1 MSQRRWAVGLIVL
14 AQWLGTSLWF
24 SPNSA
29 ADDLMAAWQIGPAQF
44 AWLIAATQSGFIAGT
59 LWLAYSGWAD
69 RYSTSRIFA
78 LACIAGAVINAGFS
92 GGWTGFESGLVLRF
106 AVGVCLAG
114 IYPLGMKMIVGWV
127 GGKSGAALGLLVGM
141 LTLGT
146 ALPHGVRALGA
157 SLPWQAVIQVSS
169 VLALAGAAL
178 VYFLGDGPYLKKSEG
193 HRGSSFGRTFEV
205 FKIPDFRAAA
215 FGYFGHMWE
224 LYAFWAVL
232 PWLAAQLL
240 RDAQPFASGLPGS
253 VAAISFFG
261 IAAGFM
267 GCVLGGRLSM
277 KFDSA
282 YVAAGALLAS
292 GLLCALYPLLGPD
305 WLLLRLLVLLA
316 WGFFVVADSPQFSA
330 ISARSCPPQWV
341 GSALAIQNSIGFLI
355 TIVSITVLLSFI
367 EVLGSKALWLLLPGP
382 VLGLMGMWPL
392 LKRTWSGRGGL
403 SGGSGIGIGGVG
415 NQ

>member
-1 MSQRRWAVGLIVL
+1 MNQRRWAVGLIVL

-59 LWLAYSGWAD
+59 LWLAWSGWAD
-69 RYSTSRIFA
+69 RYSASRIFA
-78 LACIAGAVINAGFS
+78 MACIAGAVINAGFS
-92 GGWTGFESGLVLRF
+92 GGWTGFASGLVFRF
-106 AVGVCLAG
+106 AVGLCLAG

-146 ALPHGVRALGA
+146 ALPHGVRAMGA
-157 SLPWQAVIQVSS
+157 SLPWQTVIQVSS

-178 VYFLGDGPYLKKSEG
+178 VYFLGDGPYLKKSEAP
-193 HRGSSFGRTFEV
+193 RGGSLGRAFGV

-215 FGYFGHMWE
+215 LGYFGHMWE

-232 PWLAAQLL
+232 PWLAAQWLL
-240 RDAQPFASGLPGS
+240 DARQLHPGLPGS

-261 IAAGFM
+261 IAAGFL
-267 GCVLGGRLSM
+267 GCVLGGRLSL
-277 KFDSA
+277 KLDSA
-282 YVAAGALLAS
+282 YVAAMALLAS

-316 WGFFVVADSPQFSA
+316 WGFFVVADSPQFSS

-392 LKRTWSGRGGL
+392 LQRTLSGRGGS
-403 SGGSGIGIGGVG
+403 SGGGHP
-415 NQ
+415 

>member
-1 MSQRRWAVGLIVL
+1 MNPQRWAVALIVA

-29 ADDLMAAWQIGPAQF
+29 ADNLMAAWHITPAQF

-59 LWLAYSGWAD
+59 LCLAYTGWAD

-78 LACIAGAVINAGFS
+78 MACVAGALVNAALCLGAV
-92 GGWTGFESGLVLRF
+92 GFESGLLLRF
-106 AVGVCLAG
+106 TVGVCLAG

-157 SLPWQAVIQVSS
+157 SLPWQAVVQVSS
-169 VLALAGAAL
+169 VLAVIGATL
-178 VYFLGDGPYLKKSEG
+178 VFFLGDGPHLKKSEG
-193 HRGSSFGRTFEV
+193 RHVGSLGRAFGV
-205 FKIPDFRAAA
+205 FKIANFRAAA
-215 FGYFGHMWE
+215 LGYFGHMWE

-240 RDAQPFASGLPGS
+240 VDAQHAAWGGPGS
-253 VAAISFFG
+253 VAAISFLG
-261 IAAGFM
+261 IAAGFF
-267 GCVLGGRLSM
+267 GCVCGGRASLRV
-277 KFDSA
+277 DSA
-282 YVAAGALLAS
+282 YVAAFALLAS
-292 GLLCALYPLLGPD
+292 GLLCLVYPLLPRDG
-305 WLLLRLLVLLA
+305 LLLRFSVLLA
-316 WGFFVVADSPQFSA
+316 WGFFVVADSPQFSS

-355 TIVSITVLLSFI
+355 TIVSITLLLSVI
-367 EVLGSKALWLLLPGP
+367 DTVGSKALWILLPGP
-382 VLGLMGMWPL
+382 FLGLIGMWPL
-392 LKRTWSGRGGL
+392 LRKTHAGVTGL
-403 SGGSGIGIGGVG
+403 NHSP
-415 NQ
+415 

>member
-1 MSQRRWAVGLIVL
+1 MNQRRLAVTLIVS

-29 ADDLMAAWQIGPAQF
+29 ADDLMVAWAIGPAQF

-69 RYSTSRIFA
+69 RYSTSYIFA
-78 LACIAGAVINAGFS
+78 MACVTGAVFNGAFS
-92 GGWTGFESGLVLRF
+92 AGWTGFESGIVLRF

-127 GGKSGAALGLLVGM
+127 GSKSGAALGLLVGM

-157 SLPWQAVIQVSS
+157 TLPWQTVIQVSS
-169 VLALAGAAL
+169 ALALVGAAL
-178 VYFLGDGPYLKKSEG
+178 VYFLGDGPHLTRSG
-193 HRGSSFGRTFEV
+193 AHRSASLRRAFGV
-205 FKIPDFRAAA
+205 FGIPDFRAAA
-215 FGYFGHMWE
+215 TGYLGHMWE

-240 RDAQPFASGLPGS
+240 IDAGQLHWGEHVS
-253 VAAISFFG
+253 VATISFFC
-261 IAAGFM
+261 IAAGFL
-267 GCVLGGRLSM
+267 GCVCGGRLSL
-277 KFDSA
+277 KLDSS
-282 YVAAGALLAS
+282 YVAACALLAS
-292 GLLCALYPLLGPD
+292 GLLCLIYPLLPRD

-316 WGFFVVADSPQFSA
+316 WGFFVVADSPQFSS
-330 ISARSCPPQWV
+330 ISARSCPPEWV

-355 TIVSITVLLSFI
+355 TIVSITLLLSVI
-367 EVLGSKALWLLLPGP
+367 EVLGSKALWILLPGP
-382 VLGLMGMWPL
+382 ILGLAGMLPL
-392 LKRTWSGRGGL
+392 LRKTRNGGE
-403 SGGSGIGIGGVG
+403 
-415 NQ
+415 Q

>member
-1 MSQRRWAVGLIVL
+1 MNQRRWAVALIVS

-29 ADDLMAAWQIGPAQF
+29 ADDLMAAWLIGPAQF

-78 LACIAGAVINAGFS
+78 IACVSGAVFNGVFS
-92 GGWTGFESGLVLRF
+92 AGWTGFEAGLLLRF
-106 AVGVCLAG
+106 AVGLCLAG

-157 SLPWQAVIQVSS
+157 ALPWQTVIQVSS

-178 VYFLGDGPYLKKSEG
+178 VYFLGDGPHLKKSDG
-193 HRGSSFGRTFEV
+193 HRGASLARAFAV
-205 FKIPDFRAAA
+205 FRIPDFRGAAM
-215 FGYFGHMWE
+215 GYFGHMWE

-240 RDAQPFASGLPGS
+240 MDAGQSHGGEPGS
-253 VAAISFFG
+253 VAAISFFC
-261 IAAGFM
+261 IAAGFL
-267 GCVLGGRLSM
+267 GCVFGGRVSL
-277 KFDSA
+277 KLDSV
-282 YVAAGALLAS
+282 YVAAFALLSS
-292 GLLCALYPLLGPD
+292 GLLCMIYPLLPND
-305 WLLLRLLVLLA
+305 WLLPRLLVLLV
-316 WGFFVVADSPQFSA
+316 WGFFVVADSPQFSS
-330 ISARSCPPQWV
+330 ISARSCPPEWV

-355 TIVSITVLLSFI
+355 TIISITLLLSVI
-367 EVLGSKALWLLLPGP
+367 EVLGSKALWILLPGP
-382 VLGLMGMWPL
+382 ILGLMGMWRL
-392 LKRTWSGRGGL
+392 LKKTRA
-403 SGGSGIGIGGVG
+403 GGVS
-415 NQ
+415 

>member
-1 MSQRRWAVGLIVL
+1 MSQRRWAVALIVS

-29 ADDLMAAWQIGPAQF
+29 ADDLMAAWNIGPAQF

-78 LACIAGAVINAGFS
+78 MACVSGALINAAFS
-92 GGWTGFESGLVLRF
+92 MGWTGFGSGLVLRF

-157 SLPWQAVIQVSS
+157 TLPWQTVIQVSS

-178 VYFLGDGPYLKKSEG
+178 VYFLGDGPHLKKSDS
-193 HRGSSFGRTFEV
+193 HRGASLGRAFGV

-215 FGYFGHMWE
+215 MGYFGHMWE

-232 PWLAAQLL
+232 PWLAGQLL
-240 RDAQPFASGLPGS
+240 MDAGKIQWGLPGS
-253 VAAISFFG
+253 VAAISFFC
-261 IAAGFM
+261 IAVGFL
-267 GCVLGGRLSM
+267 GCVCGGRLSL
-277 KFDSA
+277 KLDSV
-282 YVAAGALLAS
+282 YVAAFALLAS
-292 GLLCALYPLLGPD
+292 GLLCLIYPLLHRD
-305 WLLLRLLVLLA
+305 WLLLRFLVLLA
-316 WGFFVVADSPQFSA
+316 WGFFVVADSPQFSS
-330 ISARSCPPQWV
+330 ISARSCPPQMV
-341 GSALAIQNSIGFLI
+341 GSALAVQNSVGFLI
-355 TIVSITVLLSFI
+355 TIVSITVLLSVI
-367 EVLGSKALWLLLPGP
+367 EVLGSKALWILLLGP
-382 VLGLMGMWPL
+382 IFGLAGMWPL
-392 LKRTWSGRGGL
+392 LKKTRATA
-403 SGGSGIGIGGVG
+403 IK
-415 NQ
+415 

>member
-1 MSQRRWAVGLIVL
+1 MNQRRWAVGLIVL

-29 ADDLMAAWQIGPAQF
+29 ADDLMTAWQIGPTQF

-78 LACIAGAVINAGFS
+78 MACITGAVINAGFS
-92 GGWTGFESGLVLRF
+92 GGWTGFESGLVFRF

-127 GGKSGAALGLLVGM
+127 GGKSGSALGLLVGM

-157 SLPWQAVIQVSS
+157 SLPWQSVIQVSS
-169 VLALAGAAL
+169 VLALAGAVL

-193 HRGSSFGRTFEV
+193 PRGGSLGRSFGV
-205 FKIPDFRAAA
+205 FRIPDFRAAA
-215 FGYFGHMWE
+215 LGYFGHMWE

-232 PWLAAQLL
+232 PWLAAQWLL
-240 RDAQPFASGLPGS
+240 DARQLHPDLPGS
-253 VAAISFFG
+253 VAAISFFS
-261 IAAGFM
+261 IAAGFL
-267 GCVLGGRLSM
+267 GCVLGGRLSL
-277 KFDSA
+277 KLDSI
-282 YVAAGALLAS
+282 YVAAVALLAS

-316 WGFFVVADSPQFSA
+316 WGFFVVADSPQFSS

-355 TIVSITVLLSFI
+355 TVVSITVLLSFI

-392 LKRTWSGRGGL
+392 LKRTWSGR
-403 SGGSGIGIGGVG
+403 SGISSGVGVG

>member
-1 MSQRRWAVGLIVL
+1 MNQQRWAVALIVS

-29 ADDLMAAWQIGPAQF
+29 ADDLMAAWLIGPAQF

-78 LACIAGAVINAGFS
+78 MACVSGALINAAFS
-92 GGWTGFESGLVLRF
+92 MGWIGFESGLVLRF

-157 SLPWQAVIQVSS
+157 TLPWQTVIQVSS

-178 VYFLGDGPYLKKSEG
+178 VYFLGDGPHLKKSESQ
-193 HRGSSFGRTFEV
+193 RGASLGRAFSV

-215 FGYFGHMWE
+215 LGYFGHMWE

-240 RDAQPFASGLPGS
+240 LDAGQFQSGLPGS
-253 VAAISFFG
+253 VAAISFFC
-261 IAAGFM
+261 IAVGFL
-267 GCVLGGRLSM
+267 GCVCGGRVSL
-277 KFDSA
+277 KLDSV
-282 YVAAGALLAS
+282 YVAAFALLAS
-292 GLLCALYPLLGPD
+292 GLLCLIYPLIPPD
-305 WLLLRLLVLLA
+305 WLLLRFLVLLA
-316 WGFFVVADSPQFSA
+316 WGFFVVADSPQFSS
-330 ISARSCPPQWV
+330 ISARSCPPQMV
-341 GSALAIQNSIGFLI
+341 GSALAIQNSIGFMI
-355 TIVSITVLLSFI
+355 TIVSITVLLSVI
-367 EVLGSKALWLLLPGP
+367 DVLGSKALWMLLLGP
-382 VLGLMGMWPL
+382 IFGLAGMWPL
-392 LKRTWSGRGGL
+392 LKKTRAGAAS
-403 SGGSGIGIGGVG
+403 
-415 NQ
+415 

>member
-1 MSQRRWAVGLIVL
+1 MIQRQWAVRLIVL

-29 ADDLMAAWQIGPAQF
+29 ADDLMAAWHIGPAQF
-44 AWLIAATQSGFIAGT
+44 GWLIAATQSGFIAGT
-59 LWLAYSGWAD
+59 LWLAYSGLAD
-69 RYSTSRIFA
+69 RFSTSRIFA
-78 LACIAGAVINAGFS
+78 IACVAGAVINAGFS
-92 GGWTGFESGLVLRF
+92 GPWTGFHSGLMFRF

-127 GGKSGAALGLLVGM
+127 GAKSGSAMGLLVGM

-146 ALPHGVRALGA
+146 ALPHGVRVMGA

-169 VLALAGAAL
+169 VLALVGAAL
-178 VYFLGDGPYLKKSEG
+178 VYFLGDGPYLKKSES
-193 HRGSSFGRTFEV
+193 HRGSSLGRAFGV

-215 FGYFGHMWE
+215 LGYFGHMWE

-240 RDAQPFASGLPGS
+240 LDARQLHLYLPGS

-261 IAAGFM
+261 IAAGFF
-267 GCVLGGRLSM
+267 GCVLGGRLSQ
-277 KFDSA
+277 KLDSA
-282 YVAAGALLAS
+282 YVAAFALLAS
-292 GLLCALYPLLGPD
+292 GMLCLIYPLLD
-305 WLLLRLLVLLA
+305 QSWLLPRFLALLA
-316 WGFFVVADSPQFSA
+316 WGFFVVADSPQFSS
-330 ISARSCPPQWV
+330 ISAQSCPPQWV
-341 GSALAIQNSIGFLI
+341 GSALAVQNCIGFLI

-382 VLGLMGMWPL
+382 FFGLIGMWPL
-392 LKRTWSGRGGL
+392 LKKTHH
-403 SGGSGIGIGGVG
+403 GSAYK
-415 NQ
+415 

>member
-78 LACIAGAVINAGFS
+78 VACIAGAAVNAGFS
-92 GGWTGFESGLVLRF
+92 GSWTGFESGLVFRF

-127 GGKSGAALGLLVGM
+127 GGNSGSALGLLVGM

-157 SLPWQAVIQVSS
+157 NLPWQSVIHVSS
-169 VLALAGAAL
+169 MLALAGAAL

-193 HRGSSFGRTFEV
+193 PRGGSLGRAFGV
-205 FKIPDFRAAA
+205 FRIPDFRAAA
-215 FGYFGHMWE
+215 IGYFGHMWE

-232 PWLAAQLL
+232 PWLAAQWLL
-240 RDAQPFASGLPGS
+240 DARQVHPDMPGS

-261 IAAGFM
+261 IAAGFL
-267 GCVLGGRLSM
+267 GCVLGGRLSL

-282 YVAAGALLAS
+282 YVAAVALLAS
-292 GLLCALYPLLGPD
+292 GLLCLAYPLLGQD
-305 WLLLRLLVLLA
+305 QLLLRLVVVLA
-316 WGFFVVADSPQFSA
+316 WGFFVVADSPQFSS

-355 TIVSITVLLSFI
+355 TIVSITVLLSFV
-367 EVLGSKALWLLLPGP
+367 ELLGSKALWLLLPGP
-382 VLGLMGMWPL
+382 VLGLLGMWPL
-392 LKRTWSGRGGL
+392 LKKTRSGHGGI
-403 SGGSGIGIGGVG
+403 SGVG
-415 NQ
+415 FGGNK

>member
-1 MSQRRWAVGLIVL
+1 MNQRRWAVALIVL

-29 ADDLMAAWQIGPAQF
+29 ADDLMAAWHIGPAQF

-78 LACIAGAVINAGFS
+78 MACVSGALVNTAFS
-92 GGWTGFESGLVLRF
+92 GGWIGFESGLVLRF

-157 SLPWQAVIQVSS
+157 TLPWQTVVQVSS
-169 VLALAGAAL
+169 ALALAGAVL
-178 VYFLGDGPYLKKSEG
+178 VYFLGDGPYLKKSDS
-193 HRGSSFGRTFEV
+193 HRGASLGRAFGV

-215 FGYFGHMWE
+215 LGYFGHMWE

-240 RDAQPFASGLPGS
+240 LDAGQARWGLPGS
-253 VAAISFFG
+253 VAAISFFC
-261 IAAGFM
+261 IAAGFL
-267 GCVLGGRLSM
+267 GCVCGGRVSIRL
-277 KFDSA
+277 DSA
-282 YVAAGALLAS
+282 YVAAFALLAS
-292 GLLCALYPLLGPD
+292 GLLCLMYPLLPPD
-305 WLLLRLLVLLA
+305 WLMLRFVVLLA
-316 WGFFVVADSPQFSA
+316 WGFFVVADSPQFSS
-330 ISARSCPPQWV
+330 ISARSCPPQSV
-341 GSALAIQNSIGFLI
+341 GSALAVQNSIGFLI
-355 TIVSITVLLSFI
+355 TIVSITILLSVI
-367 EVLGSKALWLLLPGP
+367 EGLGSKAVWILLPGP
-382 VLGLMGMWPL
+382 LLGLAGMWPL
-392 LKRTWSGRGGL
+392 LKKTRA
-403 SGGSGIGIGGVG
+403 GVAVSTPPL
-415 NQ
+415 